1 MSNVNT
7 AKARPD
13 DPVEKATQTQLANIE
28 KSTGKK
34 LNEWIAIVNKSGF
47 AKHGELVAFL
57 KEKHGF
63 THGNANVIVHFAKQ
77 SHAGAAENS
86 DDLITEQ
93 YKGKENLKPWYD
105 KIMTEINKF
114 GKDIEI
120 APKKAY
126 VSLRRK
132 KQFAILQP
140 STKERLDIGLNIKGA
155 APSGIAEDGTKWNAM
170 CTHRIKV
177 EDEKKINKEVVD
189 WIKKAYEQA

>member
-1 MSNVNT
+1 MNNET
-7 AKARPD
+7 ID
-13 DPVEKATQTQLANIE
+13 KATQTQIANIE

-34 LNEWIAIVNKSGF
+34 LEEWISIVNKSGF
-47 AKHGELVAFL
+47 AKHGELVNFL
-57 KEKHGF
+57 KEKHDF
-63 THGNANVIVHFAKQ
+63 THGNANVVVHFAKQ

-105 KIMTEINKF
+105 KIMANINKF
-114 GKDIEI
+114 GNDVEV

-132 KQFAILQP
+132 KQFALIQP
-140 STKERLDIGLNIKGA
+140 STKDRLDVGVNIKGV
-155 APSGIAEDGTKWNAM
+155 APSGIATASGSWNAM

-177 EDEKKINKEVVD
+177 EDEKMISKELVS
-189 WIKKAYEQA
+189 WIKQAYDQAG